1 MKFQVLEDILIEYF
15 FLISEKFRFILLFIH
30 LFMIVKSRNKKKF
43 IVLSAQRSERQ
54 KILPLHFFSIFV
66 CRIIRLRQTIKKKK
80 TEEAA
85 SSYWNKNTITLFY
98 CKCLC
103 FAFTRLKYS
112 LGVLWL
118 KTKYNRNPNSFV
130 ISYFPVNKSQEKDFL
145 FLIWSM

>member
-66 CRIIRLRQTIKKKK
+66 CRIIRLRQTIKKKNWRGCVFILK
-80 TEEAA
+80 QK
-85 SSYWNKNTITLFY
+85 YYYIILLQMFV
-98 CKCLC
+98 LC
-103 FAFTRLKYS
+103 FYKVKIFSGCS
-112 LGVLWL
+112 LVE
-118 KTKYNRNPNSFV
+118 NE
-130 ISYFPVNKSQEKDFL
+130 I
-145 FLIWSM
+145 